1 MDYLITI
8 LQHILHSYKIEGD
21 RMEICKILHSD
32 PAYPSAI
39 SIIRTLSFWGIC
51 TCAYKTDFEHLTREA
66 KGKIV
71 HCNLNGGRFFFVKKI
86 TSCDITLYDGATH
99 LLTTKEFLNIWQ
111 GIVLVI
117 ESYSPIAQKRLSL
130 PHRNLFSLTIIYYI
144 VAMLAF
150 RQNAILLTIGGI
162 GFALSY
168 FLLLKTTLKYV
179 DLPFCNHGKLIDCE
193 SVSNSNPFVRNS
205 KLNLP
210 VMGCFYFLFILLSSS
225 HDGVGSLYVL
235 ISASGA
241 LVVFYLMLFQFVIL
255 KKICIYCLGISIL
268 VISIF
273 VIMYTTIPF
282 STISL
287 RITLNDILAAIVSGT
302 ISFLLLSSLRY
313 KQKSASKEIALLKLK
328 RAPGMFE
335 HFLKNNRKLC
345 LTSENALIYGA
356 DKGFYTIDTIIDL
369 DCKHCRS
376 LVQEMQ
382 NIMRRYHQLITWRL
396 YIDGEDINVRKSKLQ
411 PLQIIEE
418 YRINKQ
424 RSLDYISKGKQNRIS
439 VITDE
444 TTRKYKGMSDEI
456 RNIRINHYPT
466 VIFNGVE
473 FPKEYKVS
481 DVDLLINDWC
491 QKEYAFSQ
499 SSNPALK

>member
-8 LQHILHSYKIEGD
+8 VQHILHSHKIEGD

-39 SIIRTLSFWGIC
+39 SMIRALSFWGIY
-51 TCAYKTDFEHLTREA
+51 TSAYKTDFEHLTRET
-66 KGKIV
+66 KEKVV
-71 HCNLNGGRFFFVKKI
+71 HCNVNGGRFFFIKKI
-86 TSCDITLYDGATH
+86 TSCDITLYDGTTH
-99 LLTTKEFLNIWQ
+99 LLTTQEFLKIWQ

-117 ESYSPIAQKRLSL
+117 ESSSPIAQKRISK
-130 PHRNLFSLTIIYYI
+130 PHRNPLSFAIIYYI

-150 RQNAILLTIGGI
+150 RHNAVLLTIGGI
-162 GFALSY
+162 GFVLSY

-179 DLPFCNHGKLIDCE
+179 DLPFCSHGKLIDCE
-193 SVSNSNPFVRNS
+193 SVSNSNPFVRNA

-225 HDGVGSLYVL
+225 HEGVSFLNVF
-235 ISASGA
+235 ISTSGA
-241 LVVFYLMLFQFVIL
+241 LVVFYLMFFQFFML

-273 VIMYTTIPF
+273 VIMSTAIPF

-287 RITLNDILAAIVSGT
+287 RITLNDILATIVSGA

-328 RAPGMFE
+328 RTPGMFE
-335 HFLKNNRKLC
+335 QFLKNGREFYLAN
-345 LTSENALIYGA
+345 ENALIYGA
-356 DKGFYTIDTIIDL
+356 DKGIYTIDTIIDL

-396 YIDGEDINVRKSKLQ
+396 YIDGEGKKLRKDKLQ

-424 RSLDYISKGKQNRIS
+424 WSLDCISKGKHNRIS
-439 VITDE
+439 EATDE
-444 TTRKYKGMSDEI
+444 TMRKYMGMLDDI
-456 RNIRINHYPT
+456 RKNHIEHYPT

-473 FPKEYKVS
+473 FPKLYNIS
-481 DVDLLINDWC
+481 DINILISDWA
-491 QKEYAFSQ
+491 QGG
-499 SSNPALK
+499 NPPNK